1 MGRKLAQSFL
11 VDWLWVFGEG
21 RVKTTVTKLLT
32 VSCYPEI
39 LALYH
44 ALLPSV
50 SQSTRLT
57 PPPHPFPPPRFTGR
71 RVQRLSGST
80 RPFRPWFPQFSQP
93 TPPGPNCLLPQL
105 GFHGPS
111 LASVPRV
118 LLSSLTPLPLSA
130 PHPHLGSWTWLERG
144 ARLPG
149 SGRPAWK
156 PCAPLACCLSP
167 LRATLHLFSSPPSSR
182 ASADD
187 FASWKQNQLEESA
200 PRCPP
205 ASVQAA

>member
-1 MGRKLAQSFL
+1 MVG
-11 VDWLWVFGEG
+11 GEG
-21 RVKTTVTKLLT
+21 VWALGEQVGRWDGKEGRTEL
-32 VSCYPEI
+32 SSR
-39 LALYH
+39 LAVGIWGREGQDHSFEVAHSLVLPRDPCPLPRTAPLREPVH
-44 ALLPSV
+44 AAH
-50 SQSTRLT
+50 T
-57 PPPHPFPPPRFTGR
+57 PPPRPFPPPRFTGR

-93 TPPGPNCLLPQL
+93 TPPGPHCLLPQL

-144 ARLPG
+144 AHLSG

-156 PCAPLACCLSP
+156 PCTPLACCLSP
-167 LRATLHLFSSPPSSR
+167 LCAALHLFSSPPSS
-182 ASADD
+182 
-187 FASWKQNQLEESA
+187 
-200 PRCPP
+200 
-205 ASVQAA
+205 